1 MTQIQYK
8 FCEMCG
14 KSYAPGRADSM
25 FCSDACKQ
33 KAYRRRVD
41 PEVGSIHREKQR
53 QTNIAI
59 TKQMTTKEL
68 DCAVCGRHL
77 HVSISHTNLAY
88 CSNACKQKA
97 YRARKAA
104 DVAADAIAATKPT
117 LAGLNEKLALVPA
130 LAGHYIEQ
138 IPGKGLFLC
147 RMNGDQKETKAFLG
161 TFAKAEKWMNQTV
174 SSGIPNYAALRSH

>member
-1 MTQIQYK
+1 MAIKAIQYK
-8 FCEMCG
+8 ICEICG
-14 KSYAPGRADSM
+14 QGYKPGRGDSM
-25 FCSDACKQ
+25 YCSDACKQ

-77 HVSISHTNLAY
+77 HVSINHTNLAY

-97 YRARKAA
+97 YRARRAS
-104 DVAADAIAATKPT
+104 KPT
-117 LAGLNEKLALVPA
+117 
-130 LAGHYIEQ
+130 
-138 IPGKGLFLC
+138 
-147 RMNGDQKETKAFLG
+147 
-161 TFAKAEKWMNQTV
+161 
-174 SSGIPNYAALRSH
+174 

>member
-1 MTQIQYK
+1 MLQYK
-8 FCEMCG
+8 SCEWCE
-14 KSYAPGRADSM
+14 KSFKVVRAGSM
-25 FCSDACKQ
+25 YCSDACKQ
-33 KAYRRRVD
+33 KAYRKRVD

-97 YRARKAA
+97 YRERKAA
-104 DVAADAIAATKPT
+104 ELALPPTKPT
-117 LAGLNEKLALVPA
+117 LDSLNTRLAIIQA
-130 LAGHYIEQ
+130 LAGHYVEYVQ
-138 IPGKGLFLC
+138 GKGLFLC
-147 RMNGDQKETKAFLG
+147 RMNGNQKETKAFLG
-161 TFAKAEKWMNQTV
+161 TYAKAAKWINETV
-174 SSGIPNYAALRSH
+174 ATGKPNYAALRVK